1 MDRAMHARNS
11 WPITALLL
19 FFIFFRVQIVSSL
32 HQNLNDTCIQ
42 GKMADLEIEAISQFQ
57 FHAGISKISNGKVL
71 SYNEDTGLAQ
81 LLLHRQVGN
90 LTSYQIDHYLQ
101 TVSVSISS
109 SGEVSDSIM
118 LEEEQVD
125 DGLLFHDVDG
135 SGNSA
140 RLFSKKEL
148 MYPHEYYTEQYLTIV
163 TKNDKT
169 SCTHRLSQFN
179 SHGRILTGSTFGFF
193 QFSPDGR

>member
-1 MDRAMHARNS
+1 MDRAMQTKNS
-11 WPITALLL
+11 GPITAWLL

-42 GKMADLEIEAISQFQ
+42 GKMADLEMEAISQFQ

-125 DGLLFHDVDG
+125 GLLFHDVDG

-179 SHGRILTGSTFGFF
+179 SHGRILTDSTFGFF